1 MHASTSCSALL
12 NGTLLTERV
21 NLSGLCKTFIG
32 IIRLWKLDNVVIP
45 QQAVVNTGTQMSSQ
59 REKLSKTST
68 LAWVLLLCAQN
79 YSKGVNWLKENCANA
94 TSRGFCALTGRCCLC
109 AALRNLRV
117 ICRLLLLLLRLL
129 TDIRKSVKN
138 IFEKK
143 KTSNFFST
151 SVPFVRRRALQTC
164 KEQLKTLTGDRRWQA

>member
-1 MHASTSCSALL
+1 M
-12 NGTLLTERV
+12 GPLLTERV
-21 NLSGLCKTFIG
+21 NSSGLHQTFMG

-59 REKLSKTST
+59 REKLGKTST
-68 LAWVLLLCAQN
+68 LARVLLLCAQN
-79 YSKGVNWLKENCANA
+79 YTKGVNLVGGKPQENAS
-94 TSRGFCALTGRCCLC
+94 SRGFCALTGRRCLR

-117 ICRLLLLLLRLL
+117 ICRLLLLLL

-138 IFEKK
+138 IFKK
-143 KTSNFFST
+143 KKKSSHFFST

-164 KEQLKTLTGDRRWQA
+164 KEQLKTLTGDRR